1 VLTVPERAGT
11 AGSAVGA
18 AAFPS
23 TIDEVM
29 AMTAAWPAALL
40 LAGGTELMAQ
50 INAGRLWP
58 AGLILLERIEE
69 LRGVWFGDGELVLGA
84 STTCADLTHAD
95 VRAVLPA
102 LAQAARTIGSPS
114 LRSRATLGGN
124 LVAGRRSGETCVAAE
139 PGRDLLPVLVALGAT
154 AVLRSPSGWR
164 QIPIVELYARDGGVD
179 LRTGELLTALRIP
192 LAGGLQGYMKVAVR
206 GGAARTVLT
215 LALAVDLDARTTT
228 CAVGGMAPMAIRL
241 DHPGQWLAEHVDWA
255 AGAIP
260 DPGTYPIFARLV
272 AEGLLAPRSAGPAGS
287 STAAVPDEYRRRAA
301 EICARRALV
310 RALPPAGWLEQVRQ
324 YQQRAEFLRHAAAV
338 ERHERGLPELPPVPR
353 PAPPAQR
360 PPRPQTSPDPHTSPS
375 PQTSAASQGFPDHQS
390 PRTLRS
396 PQDVDPGQI
405 PPHQQTRA
413 PR

>member
-1 VLTVPERAGT
+1 MLTVPERAGT

-29 AMTAAWPAALL
+29 TMTEAWPAAQL
-40 LAGGTELMAQ
+40 LAGGTSLMGQ
-50 INAGRLWP
+50 VDSGRLWP

-69 LRGVWFGDGELVLGA
+69 LRGVWFGDGEIVLGA
-84 STTCADLTHAD
+84 GTTCADLTHAD

-124 LVAGRRSGETCVAAE
+124 LIAGRRAGETWTAAE

-154 AVLRSPSGWR
+154 AVLCSPQDWR
-164 QIPIVELYARDGGVD
+164 QVSMVELYARDGGVD
-179 LRTGELLTALRIP
+179 LRPGELLTAIRIP
-192 LAGGLQGYMKVAVR
+192 LSGGLQGFMKVAVR
-206 GGAARTVLT
+206 GGAGRTVLT
-215 LALAVDLDARTTT
+215 LALAVDLNTRSTT
-228 CAVGGMAPMAIRL
+228 CAIGGLAPMAVRL

-272 AEGLLAPRSAGPAGS
+272 AEGLLAPRVAGPAGW

-301 EICARRALV
+301 EVCARRALV

-338 ERHERGLPELPPVPR
+338 DRAERGLPQQPPVPLT
-353 PAPPAQR
+353 ATGF
-360 PPRPQTSPDPHTSPS
+360 TSFSTS
-375 PQTSAASQGFPDHQS
+375 SQGTV
-390 PRTLRS
+390 PR
-396 PQDVDPGQI
+396 
-405 PPHQQTRA
+405 
-413 PR
+413 